1 MTNFDFLLKEKK
13 FESFANIAVS
23 AEKIFNIDMEACAIN
38 CRKAMEIAIKWIY
51 SVDRI
56 LDKPYRDNLQ
66 TLMNSEEF
74 RDIIDSDLYKRM
86 DFIRIVGNN
95 AAHNN
100 KKVSEEQVKLSLEN
114 LFVFMDFVAYCYAD
128 SYEERKYDPS
138 LLERKEEEKIKKEFA
153 DIDLE
158 KLLKENEELRKQLSI
173 QGEEKRETYT
183 PKSLDLSEFKTRKI
197 YIDTM
202 LSDVGWVKGKD
213 WIDEVEVKGMPNKG
227 GVGYID
233 YVLYDDANVP
243 LAIIEAKKL
252 CKDPSAGRQQAKLYA
267 DILQK
272 EYGRRPVVFLTNG
285 FKTYIDD
292 GEYQEREVSFI
303 YSKRDL
309 EKLFNLKLTKE
320 SLKYIKI
327 DKNIAGRYYQ
337 EGAVKAVCDAF
348 EKKRRKALLVM
359 ATGSGK
365 TRTVISLCDV
375 LLRKGWVK
383 NILFLADRNSLVTQ
397 AKRSFV
403 NLLPNLSVT
412 NLCEDKGNYSAHC
425 VFSTYQT
432 MINVIDSVRDEK
444 GRMFSCGHFDLV
456 ICDEAHRSIYNKYK
470 EIFEY
475 FDAPLVGLTATPKDE
490 VGKNTYDIFG
500 LENGVPTYGYE
511 LGQAVK
517 DGYLVDYITIETK
530 LKLMEE
536 GISYNELDEE
546 EREEYENTFKNEDGT
561 IPLHIDS
568 SKLNSF
574 VFNEDTIKQV
584 LNTLMTDG
592 LKIDYGEKIGKSIIF
607 AKNHKHAEK
616 ILEVF
621 NKEYP
626 HLKGYACVIDN
637 YTNYAQ
643 SAIDE
648 FATLSKLPMIAISVD
663 MLDTGIDVPEILN
676 LVFFKKVMSKAKF
689 WQMIGRGTRLCEGLI
704 DGEDKKNFYIFDF
717 CSNFEFFSM
726 GGENKEAGEVKTL
739 QSSIFN
745 LEFNLCYKL
754 QDSVYQNDEMR
765 EFRDKLVDDLI
776 RKVGR
781 LNKDNF
787 AVRKHI
793 QIVEKYLI
801 KESYNLIDFREL
813 EEVKEELS
821 PLILPDED
829 DPRAVR
835 FDALIYMVELSVL
848 EGNKYTRGI
857 SDIEKRAGALKKV
870 TTIPE
875 VMDNIDIINK
885 ASSRERLNNMDIEGL
900 EEIRK
905 ALRDLMKYIP
915 KSKKNIYTTHF
926 DDDIL
931 SKQVNAS
938 SFSDDGLENYKEKAE
953 FYIRNHM
960 DEEVIKKIKN
970 NRPLGSEDMKK
981 LEDILWNKIGSKDD
995 YMGEF
1000 GGKPLGEFVRQIVG
1014 LDMNA
1019 AKEAFSGY
1027 LSRNNLNS
1035 NQIYFV
1041 NQVIEYIVKNGVMK
1055 DFSVMTQSPFNDA
1068 GSVADL
1074 FESDMTVWNSLL
1086 GVIKEINKNA
1096 GV

>member
-1 MTNFDFLLKEKK
+1 
-13 FESFANIAVS
+13 
-23 AEKIFNIDMEACAIN
+23 
-38 CRKAMEIAIKWIY
+38 
-51 SVDRI
+51 
-56 LDKPYRDNLQ
+56 
-66 TLMNSEEF
+66 
-74 RDIIDSDLYKRM
+74 
-86 DFIRIVGNN
+86 
-95 AAHNN
+95 
-100 KKVSEEQVKLSLEN
+100 
-114 LFVFMDFVAYCYAD
+114 
-128 SYEERKYDPS
+128 
-138 LLERKEEEKIKKEFA
+138 
-153 DIDLE
+153 
-158 KLLKENEELRKQLSI
+158 
-173 QGEEKRETYT
+173 
-183 PKSLDLSEFKTRKI
+183 
-197 YIDTM
+197 
-202 LSDVGWVKGKD
+202 
-213 WIDEVEVKGMPNKG
+213 
-227 GVGYID
+227 
-233 YVLYDDANVP
+233 
-243 LAIIEAKKL
+243 
-252 CKDPSAGRQQAKLYA
+252 
-267 DILQK
+267 
-272 EYGRRPVVFLTNG
+272 
-285 FKTYIDD
+285 
-292 GEYQEREVSFI
+292 
-303 YSKRDL
+303 
-309 EKLFNLKLTKE
+309 
-320 SLKYIKI
+320 
-327 DKNIAGRYYQ
+327 
-337 EGAVKAVCDAF
+337 
-348 EKKRRKALLVM
+348 
-359 ATGSGK
+359 
-365 TRTVISLCDV
+365 
-375 LLRKGWVK
+375 
-383 NILFLADRNSLVTQ
+383 
-397 AKRSFV
+397 
-403 NLLPNLSVT
+403 
-412 NLCEDKGNYSAHC
+412 
-425 VFSTYQT
+425 

-444 GRMFSCGHFDLV
+444 GMMFSCGHFDLV

-530 LKLMEE
+530 LKFMEE

-574 VFNEDTIKQV
+574 VFNEDTIKKV

-626 HLKGYACVIDN
+626 HLKGYASVIDN

-726 GGENKEAGEVKTL
+726 GGENKEAREVKTL

-754 QDSVYQNDEMR
+754 QDSAYQNDKLR
-765 EFRDKLVDDLI
+765 DFRDKLVDDLI

-801 KESYNLIDFREL
+801 KESYNVIDFREL

-835 FDALIYMVELSVL
+835 FDALIYMVELSIL

-857 SDIEKRAGALKKV
+857 SDIEKRASALKKV

-885 ASSRERLNNMDIEGL
+885 ASDRERLNNMDIEGL

-905 ALRDLMKYIP
+905 ALRDLMKEIP
-915 KSKKNIYTTHF
+915 KSKKNIYSTHF

-981 LEDILWNKIGSKDD
+981 LEDILWNKIGSKAD

-1027 LSRNNLNS
+1027 ISRNNLNS

-1086 GVIKEINKNA
+1086 GVIREINKNA